1 MNRWLETDTQKT
13 ARSIINALNESA
25 AGMVKKEINKDKPEE
40 APKNKKVALE
50 KRITRA
56 AIKGKKPE
64 SKNAKMPKK
73 IAKKIVREVDNKI
86 MNELEEIKVKK
97 KVFTESTYLNE
108 NEKLYLG
115 RKAEVKRDVEDTDLH
130 KGDIVTIDSVEVD
143 VDGWDSDYVNVTR
156 ESDGK
161 EFSGVSSYELNLLI
175 DEGCGNKIVKEE
187 LEPETKKSIEDQIA
201 DLQDYL
207 NNTPEIAEDEKE
219 AIQAEIDDLISQLG
233 EDEMKDSNLKEDD
246 AETATFEI
254 DYADDDVDLSTE
266 ESVIEDVRN
275 WLGTL
280 ANEVK
285 IEVPELSGP
294 AGGWPIVRLTGNKE
308 KIAKFL
314 LDNYNSGG
322 EETLDDVYDLY
333 LQENKLQEDNLKLP
347 SEKHPEETKKFIN
360 DYQDKKYY
368 QLTKI
373 GLEENNLNEAELF
386 EKEKLNETG
395 EWDDN
400 DDEMKIWKEELRDKA
415 EYIANE
421 IHGSVASISGF
432 DKYQGPVAIISTP
445 IHGDVQLWFDNED
458 DTGLSLLC
466 KIAHVG
472 WIQGGANYISDR
484 LSREVIPEDEIINE
498 SEKLNEKINHAN
510 DDINRAIANPNL
522 GKNRDKI
529 HAAGYEVTDYG
540 LIKNPKTKKW
550 VDPSQYSRE
559 EKKKV
564 DFKGKL
570 DSERK
575 NNQGRYYPEYVPKSL
590 KTGKGRG
597 YAQADRDDMEAQNG
611 ISKNVKDYKAAV
623 KTRDENR
630 RWAERNRKNIPHY
643 EKKVKDAQK
652 DLEFQKNYTDKLE
665 KNADSMENKRKEI
678 LNKARAMAK
687 KESMKEDIEFKVGDV
702 VKVPYKY
709 GSYTPGKFTEA
720 PIIDIS
726 EGRYVTVEIPSKLEV
741 TMDQLKKWNTLEE
754 SDNEPKTVKE
764 YRIMDGNKVLKT
776 FSADEFDK
784 GYAEMRAM
792 GKALKDAGKED
803 NLIYKEFIVK
813 NKLKEAYS
821 DKRLNEEYDSINDN
835 VTYLRIINFIDNLIY
850 SVDDEERKQICA
862 QLKKDMDIFG
872 GLNESLKEAYSDK
885 LGGDPANFVPDVE
898 AIKAKLSEID
908 TSGFGSRL
916 AAQMVEDWIETC
928 DYQIEKGKRLAS
940 GDEFYTEADERTYK
954 DKDEAE
960 YYRNKELYANSNLA
974 RHREAMEK
982 AKKACEEKG
991 IKLDE
996 DNYLS
1001 HTRKEEPL
1009 DLVAY
1014 KPEITSIDEV
1024 KDKYVK
1030 IRGDFHKVIDVKP
1043 DGDKFVISFAAGTG
1057 TAIGG
1062 EFEPATLDEIK
1073 RLQLYT
1079 ENK

>member
-13 ARSIINALNESA
+13 ARNIINVLNESA

-50 KRITRA
+50 KRVTRA

-73 IAKKIVREVDNKI
+73 IAKKVVKEVDNKI
-86 MNELEEIKVKK
+86 MNESEEIKVKK

-143 VDGWDSDYVNVTR
+143 IDGWDSDYVNVTR

-187 LEPETKKSIEDQIA
+187 LEPEIGNSIEDQIA

-207 NNTPEIAEDEKE
+207 DNTPEVSDEERAE
-219 AIQAEIDDLISQLG
+219 IQAEIDSLISQLG
-233 EDEMKDSNLKEDD
+233 EKEVDNQILNEEIPEGTAALEKLKHGDIVYVRNSDDLPLLMQYADSYPEPEDYDEGYTTGWKRGADEEFDKAQDEKFAEAKEAAKNREVWEVLEIDENTIEPNGTIYGYLYGEEELIDFLNQVRIVNVKKSLEENQIEDARKDSIEKGLLSE
-246 AETATFEI
+246 AVFEI
-254 DYADDDVDLSTE
+254 DYAPDDVDLSTE

-333 LQENKLQEDNLKLP
+333 LQENKLQD
-347 SEKHPEETKKFIN
+347 
-360 DYQDKKYY
+360 
-368 QLTKI
+368 
-373 GLEENNLNEAELF
+373 NNLNEAELF
-386 EKEKLNETG
+386 EKEKLNE
-395 EWDDN
+395 
-400 DDEMKIWKEELRDKA
+400 
-415 EYIANE
+415 
-421 IHGSVASISGF
+421 
-432 DKYQGPVAIISTP
+432 
-445 IHGDVQLWFDNED
+445 
-458 DTGLSLLC
+458 
-466 KIAHVG
+466 
-472 WIQGGANYISDR
+472 
-484 LSREVIPEDEIINE
+484 
-498 SEKLNEKINHAN
+498 KINHAN
-510 DDINRAIANPNL
+510 DEVNRVLANPNA
-522 GKNRDKI
+522 GKNKEKI
-529 HAAGYEVTDYG
+529 KDMGYDTKETSDGRVFG
-540 LIKNPKTKKW
+540 IKNPKTNKW
-550 VDPSQYSRE
+550 LDPSQYSRE

-630 RWAERNRKNIPHY
+630 RWAERNRKDIPYY

-665 KNADSMENKRKEI
+665 KDADNMENKRKEI
-678 LNKARAMAK
+678 LDKARAMAK

-709 GSYTPGKFTEA
+709 GSYTPGEFTEA

-776 FSADEFDK
+776 FSADERSK

-792 GKALKDAGKED
+792 GKALRDAGKED
-803 NLIYKEFIVK
+803 NLMYKEFTVK

-821 DKRLNEEYDSINDN
+821 
-835 VTYLRIINFIDNLIY
+835 
-850 SVDDEERKQICA
+850 ER
-862 QLKKDMDIFG
+862 
-872 GLNESLKEAYSDK
+872 Y
-885 LGGDPANFVPDVE
+885 GGDPADFVSDVE

-908 TSGFGSRL
+908 TSVFGSKL

-940 GDEFYTEADERTYK
+940 GDEFYTEADDRTYK
-954 DKDEAE
+954 DRDEAE

-1001 HTRKEEPL
+1001 RTRKEEPL

-1014 KPEITSIDEV
+1014 EPEITSVDEV

-1030 IRGDFHKVIDVKP
+1030 IRGDFHRVIDVKP
-1043 DGDKFVISFAAGTG
+1043 EGDKFVISFAAGTG

>member
-13 ARSIINALNESA
+13 ARNIINVLNESA

-175 DEGCGNKIVKEE
+175 DEGCENEKIVKEE
-187 LEPETKKSIEDQIA
+187 RLASLKTQLEKDKDQLAADEIEAIEKEIA
-201 DLQDYL
+201 DL
-207 NNTPEIAEDEKE
+207 EAELFEKE
-219 AIQAEIDDLISQLG
+219 KLNETG
-233 EDEMKDSNLKEDD
+233 EWDNNDDEMKIWKEELRDKAEYIANEIHGSVASVSGFDKYQGPVAIISTPIHGDVQLWFDNEDD
-246 AETATFEI
+246 TGLSLLCKIAHVGWIQGGANYISDILSREVIPEDEIINESEKLEENQIEDARKDSIEKGLLSEAVFEI

-347 SEKHPEETKKFIN
+347 SEEHPEETKKFIN

-373 GLEENNLNEAELF
+373 GLEEN
-386 EKEKLNETG
+386 K
-395 EWDDN
+395 
-400 DDEMKIWKEELRDKA
+400 EMKPAKNTA
-415 EYIANE
+415 
-421 IHGSVASISGF
+421 G
-432 DKYQGPVAIISTP
+432 AI
-445 IHGDVQLWFDNED
+445 
-458 DTGLSLLC
+458 
-466 KIAHVG
+466 
-472 WIQGGANYISDR
+472 
-484 LSREVIPEDEIINE
+484 
-498 SEKLNEKINHAN
+498 
-510 DDINRAIANPNL
+510 
-522 GKNRDKI
+522 
-529 HAAGYEVTDYG
+529 
-540 LIKNPKTKKW
+540 
-550 VDPSQYSRE
+550 
-559 EKKKV
+559 
-564 DFKGKL
+564 
-570 DSERK
+570 
-575 NNQGRYYPEYVPKSL
+575 
-590 KTGKGRG
+590 
-597 YAQADRDDMEAQNG
+597 
-611 ISKNVKDYKAAV
+611 
-623 KTRDENR
+623 
-630 RWAERNRKNIPHY
+630 
-643 EKKVKDAQK
+643 
-652 DLEFQKNYTDKLE
+652 
-665 KNADSMENKRKEI
+665 
-678 LNKARAMAK
+678 AK
-687 KESMKEDIEFKVGDV
+687 KESMKEDTEFKVGDV

-709 GSYTPGKFTEA
+709 GSYTPGEFTEA

-776 FSADEFDK
+776 FSADERSK

-792 GKALKDAGKED
+792 GKALRDAGKED
-803 NLIYKEFIVK
+803 NLIYKEFTVK
-813 NKLKEAYS
+813 NKLKEEYS
-821 DKRLNEEYDSINDN
+821 EK
-835 VTYLRIINFIDNLIY
+835 F
-850 SVDDEERKQICA
+850 
-862 QLKKDMDIFG
+862 
-872 GLNESLKEAYSDK
+872 
-885 LGGDPANFVPDVE
+885 GGDPKDFIGDLVSV
-898 AIKAKLSEID
+898 KHQLSKLNLD
-908 TSGFGSRL
+908 GFGSHL
-916 AAQMVEDWIETC
+916 ARQMVEDFIDTC
-928 DYQIEKGKRLAS
+928 DRQIKKAKRLAS
-940 GDEFYTEADERTYK
+940 GDEFYTEADDRTYK
-954 DKDEAE
+954 DRDEAE

-1001 HTRKEEPL
+1001 RTRKQEPL

-1014 KPEITSIDEV
+1014 EPEITSVDEV

-1043 DGDKFVISFAAGTG
+1043 EGDKFVISFAAGTG

>member
-50 KRITRA
+50 KRVTKA

-175 DEGCGNKIVKEE
+175 DEGCENEKIVKEE
-187 LEPETKKSIEDQIA
+187 RLASLKTQLEKDKDQLAADEIEAIEKEIA
-201 DLQDYL
+201 DL
-207 NNTPEIAEDEKE
+207 
-219 AIQAEIDDLISQLG
+219 
-233 EDEMKDSNLKEDD
+233 
-246 AETATFEI
+246 
-254 DYADDDVDLSTE
+254 
-266 ESVIEDVRN
+266 
-275 WLGTL
+275 
-280 ANEVK
+280 
-285 IEVPELSGP
+285 
-294 AGGWPIVRLTGNKE
+294 
-308 KIAKFL
+308 
-314 LDNYNSGG
+314 
-322 EETLDDVYDLY
+322 
-333 LQENKLQEDNLKLP
+333 
-347 SEKHPEETKKFIN
+347 
-360 DYQDKKYY
+360 
-368 QLTKI
+368 
-373 GLEENNLNEAELF
+373 EAELF

-395 EWDDN
+395 EWDNN

-421 IHGSVASISGF
+421 IHGSVASVSGF

-472 WIQGGANYISDR
+472 WIQGGANYISDI

-540 LIKNPKTKKW
+540 LIKNPKTKKRI
-550 VDPSQYSRE
+550 DPSQYSRE

-564 DFKGKL
+564 DFKGIL

-575 NNQGRYYPEYVPKSL
+575 NNQGKFYPEYVPKGL
-590 KTGKGRG
+590 KTGAGRG
-597 YAQADRDDMEAQNG
+597 YAQADRDEMEAQNG

-665 KNADSMENKRKEI
+665 KDADRMENKRKEI
-678 LNKARAMAK
+678 LDKARAMAK
-687 KESMKEDIEFKVGDV
+687 KESMKEDIEFKVGDI

-709 GSYTPGKFTEA
+709 GSYTPGEFTEA

-741 TMDQLKKWNTLEE
+741 TMDQLRKWNTLEE

-776 FSADEFDK
+776 FSADERSK

-792 GKALKDAGKED
+792 GKALRDAGKED
-803 NLIYKEFIVK
+803 NLIYKEFTVK
-813 NKLKEAYS
+813 NKLK
-821 DKRLNEEYDSINDN
+821 EEYDSINDN
-835 VTYLRIINFIDNLIY
+835 ETYLRIINFIDNLIY

-862 QLKKDMDIFG
+862 QLKKDMNIFG
-872 GLNESLKEAYSDK
+872 SLDESLKEAYSDK
-885 LGGDPANFVPDVE
+885 LGGDPKDFIGDLISV
-898 AIKAKLSEID
+898 KHQLSKLNLD
-908 TSGFGSRL
+908 GFGSHL
-916 AAQMVEDWIETC
+916 ARQMVEDFIDTC
-928 DYQIEKGKRLAS
+928 DRQIEKAKRLAS
-940 GDEFYTEADERTYK
+940 GNEFYTESDDRTYK
-954 DKDEAE
+954 DRDEAE

-1001 HTRKEEPL
+1001 RTRKQEPL

-1014 KPEITSIDEV
+1014 EPEITSVDEV

-1043 DGDKFVISFAAGTG
+1043 EGDKFVISFAAGTG

>member
-50 KRITRA
+50 KRVTKA

-73 IAKKIVREVDNKI
+73 IAKKV
-86 MNELEEIKVKK
+86 
-97 KVFTESTYLNE
+97 
-108 NEKLYLG
+108 
-115 RKAEVKRDVEDTDLH
+115 
-130 KGDIVTIDSVEVD
+130 
-143 VDGWDSDYVNVTR
+143 
-156 ESDGK
+156 
-161 EFSGVSSYELNLLI
+161 
-175 DEGCGNKIVKEE
+175 VKEE

-219 AIQAEIDDLISQLG
+219 AIKAEIAELENQLA
-233 EDEMKDSNLKEDD
+233 EDEIKDSNLKEDD

-285 IEVPELSGP
+285 IEIPELSGP

-322 EETLDDVYDLY
+322 EETLDDIYDLY

-347 SEKHPEETKKFIN
+347 SEEHPEETKKFIN

-386 EKEKLNETG
+386 EKEKLNE
-395 EWDDN
+395 
-400 DDEMKIWKEELRDKA
+400 
-415 EYIANE
+415 
-421 IHGSVASISGF
+421 
-432 DKYQGPVAIISTP
+432 
-445 IHGDVQLWFDNED
+445 
-458 DTGLSLLC
+458 
-466 KIAHVG
+466 
-472 WIQGGANYISDR
+472 
-484 LSREVIPEDEIINE
+484 
-498 SEKLNEKINHAN
+498 KINHAN
-510 DDINRAIANPNL
+510 DDINRVLANPNA
-522 GKNRDKI
+522 GKNKQKI
-529 HAAGYEVTDYG
+529 KDMGYDTKETSDGRVFG
-540 LIKNPKTKKW
+540 IKNPKTNKW
-550 VDPSQYSRE
+550 LDPSQYSKE

-564 DFKGKL
+564 DFKGML

-575 NNQGRYYPEYVPKSL
+575 NNQGKFYPEYVPKGL
-590 KTGKGRG
+590 KTGAGRG
-597 YAQADRDDMEAQNG
+597 YAQADRDEMEAQNG
-611 ISKNVKDYKAAV
+611 ISQNIKDYKDAV

-630 RWAERNRKNIPHY
+630 RWAERNRKDIPYY

-665 KNADSMENKRKEI
+665 KDADNMENKRKEI
-678 LNKARAMAK
+678 LDKARAMAK
-687 KESMKEDIEFKVGDV
+687 KESMKEVSNSKIPSYDDYENALSSRFKHRYNISTSDDGMGDLDIWNGGSPAGHIYRTDDNKYEVNLKRRVKTQVVDTWQDAVKLLNDSVLNKKNINNTLEEDVESTAEFKVGDI

-709 GSYTPGKFTEA
+709 GTYTPGEFTDA
-720 PIIDIS
+720 PIIDI
-726 EGRYVTVEIPSKLEV
+726 EDGRYVTVEIPSKLEV
-741 TMDQLKKWNTLEE
+741 TMDQLRKWNTLEE

-776 FSADEFDK
+776 FSADERSK

-803 NLIYKEFIVK
+803 NLIYKEFTVK

-821 DKRLNEEYDSINDN
+821 NKCLKEDSYDSGIFYEIEQAFEEAGLNPI
-835 VTYLRIINFIDNLIY
+835 RFIDDGILTRNIGWTVSSNGVSQQISCDGSWY
-850 SVDDEERKQICA
+850 DEDEDEDDEEY
-862 QLKKDMDIFG
+862 
-872 GLNESLKEAYSDK
+872 NESLKEEYSEK
-885 LGGDPANFVPDVE
+885 FGGDPKDFIGDLISV
-898 AIKAKLSEID
+898 KYQLSKLNLD
-908 TSGFGSRL
+908 GFGSHL
-916 AAQMVEDWIETC
+916 ARQMVEDFIDTC
-928 DYQIEKGKRLAS
+928 DRQIEKAKRLAS
-940 GDEFYTEADERTYK
+940 GDEFYTEADNRTYK
-954 DKDEAE
+954 DRDEAE

-1001 HTRKEEPL
+1001 RTRKQEPL

-1014 KPEITSIDEV
+1014 EPEITSIDEV

-1043 DGDKFVISFAAGTG
+1043 EGDKFVISFAAGTG

>member
-13 ARSIINALNESA
+13 ARNIINVLNESA

-40 APKNKKVALE
+40 APKEEKVALE
-50 KRITRA
+50 KRVTKA
-56 AIKGKKPE
+56 AIKGRKPE
-64 SKNAKMPKK
+64 SKNAKMPEKT
-73 IAKKIVREVDNKI
+73 AK
-86 MNELEEIKVKK
+86 
-97 KVFTESTYLNE
+97 
-108 NEKLYLG
+108 
-115 RKAEVKRDVEDTDLH
+115 
-130 KGDIVTIDSVEVD
+130 
-143 VDGWDSDYVNVTR
+143 
-156 ESDGK
+156 
-161 EFSGVSSYELNLLI
+161 
-175 DEGCGNKIVKEE
+175 KIVKEE
-187 LEPETKKSIEDQIA
+187 LEPETEKSIEDQIA

-233 EDEMKDSNLKEDD
+233 EDEMKDSNLNED
-246 AETATFEI
+246 AGETATFEI

-294 AGGWPIVRLTGNKE
+294 AGGWPIVRLIGNKE

-333 LQENKLQEDNLKLP
+333 LQENKLQEDNL
-347 SEKHPEETKKFIN
+347 
-360 DYQDKKYY
+360 
-368 QLTKI
+368 
-373 GLEENNLNEAELF
+373 NEAELF
-386 EKEKLNETG
+386 EK
-395 EWDDN
+395 
-400 DDEMKIWKEELRDKA
+400 
-415 EYIANE
+415 
-421 IHGSVASISGF
+421 
-432 DKYQGPVAIISTP
+432 
-445 IHGDVQLWFDNED
+445 
-458 DTGLSLLC
+458 
-466 KIAHVG
+466 
-472 WIQGGANYISDR
+472 
-484 LSREVIPEDEIINE
+484 
-498 SEKLNEKINHAN
+498 EKLNEKINHAN

-540 LIKNPKTKKW
+540 LIKNPKTKKRI
-550 VDPSQYSRE
+550 DPSQYSRE

-564 DFKGKL
+564 DFKGML

-575 NNQGRYYPEYVPKSL
+575 NNQGKFYPEYVSKGL
-590 KTGKGRG
+590 KTGAGRG

-611 ISKNVKDYKAAV
+611 ISQNIKDYKDAV

-630 RWAERNRKNIPHY
+630 RAAERSRKNIPHY

-652 DLEFQKNYTDKLE
+652 DLEFQKNYTDELE
-665 KNADSMENKRKEI
+665 KDADSMENKRKEI
-678 LNKARAMAK
+678 LDKARAMAK
-687 KESMKEDIEFKVGDV
+687 KESMKEVSNSK
-702 VKVPYKY
+702 
-709 GSYTPGKFTEA
+709 
-720 PIIDIS
+720 
-726 EGRYVTVEIPSKLEV
+726 IPSYDDYENALSSRFKHRYNISTSDDGMGDLDIWNGGSPAGHIYRTDDNKYEVNLKRRVKTQVVDTWQDAVKLLNDSV
-741 TMDQLKKWNTLEE
+741 LNKKNINNTLEEDVEKMYDVISYYDDKLKGIEDSITSNDWSVITDFAHNKLMNGSYVKIVNTVSGKEKVITPSTYQDEFNGEFTIKPEGLTEAEDVQSELDDMKEQLQE

-776 FSADEFDK
+776 FSADERSK

-792 GKALKDAGKED
+792 GKALRDAGKED
-803 NLIYKEFIVK
+803 NLIYKEFTVK

-821 DKRLNEEYDSINDN
+821 NKCLKEDSYDSGIFYEIEQAFEEAGLNPI
-835 VTYLRIINFIDNLIY
+835 RFIDDGILTRNIGWTVSSNGVSQQISCDGSWY
-850 SVDDEERKQICA
+850 DEDEDEDDEEY
-862 QLKKDMDIFG
+862 
-872 GLNESLKEAYSDK
+872 NESAKCIKEEYSEK
-885 LGGDPANFVPDVE
+885 FGGDPKDFIGDLISV
-898 AIKAKLSEID
+898 KHQLSKLNLD
-908 TSGFGSRL
+908 GFGSHL
-916 AAQMVEDWIETC
+916 ARQMVEDFIDTC
-928 DYQIEKGKRLAS
+928 DRQIKKAKRLAS
-940 GDEFYTEADERTYK
+940 GDEFYTEADNRTYK
-954 DKDEAE
+954 DRDEAE

-1001 HTRKEEPL
+1001 RTRKQEPL

-1014 KPEITSIDEV
+1014 EPEITSIDEV

-1043 DGDKFVISFAAGTG
+1043 EGDKFVISFAAGTG

>member
-13 ARSIINALNESA
+13 ARNIINILNESA

-40 APKNKKVALE
+40 APKEEKVALE
-50 KRITRA
+50 KRVTKA
-56 AIKGKKPE
+56 VIKGKKPE
-64 SKNAKMPKK
+64 SKNAKMPEKT
-73 IAKKIVREVDNKI
+73 AKKVVKEIDNKI
-86 MNELEEIKVKK
+86 MNESEE
-97 KVFTESTYLNE
+97 
-108 NEKLYLG
+108 
-115 RKAEVKRDVEDTDLH
+115 RKD
-130 KGDIVTIDSVEVD
+130 
-143 VDGWDSDYVNVTR
+143 
-156 ESDGK
+156 
-161 EFSGVSSYELNLLI
+161 
-175 DEGCGNKIVKEE
+175 KEE
-187 LEPETKKSIEDQIA
+187 RLASLKTQLEKDKDQLAADEIEAIEKEIA
-201 DLQDYL
+201 DL
-207 NNTPEIAEDEKE
+207 
-219 AIQAEIDDLISQLG
+219 
-233 EDEMKDSNLKEDD
+233 
-246 AETATFEI
+246 
-254 DYADDDVDLSTE
+254 
-266 ESVIEDVRN
+266 
-275 WLGTL
+275 
-280 ANEVK
+280 
-285 IEVPELSGP
+285 
-294 AGGWPIVRLTGNKE
+294 
-308 KIAKFL
+308 
-314 LDNYNSGG
+314 
-322 EETLDDVYDLY
+322 
-333 LQENKLQEDNLKLP
+333 
-347 SEKHPEETKKFIN
+347 
-360 DYQDKKYY
+360 
-368 QLTKI
+368 
-373 GLEENNLNEAELF
+373 EAELF
-386 EKEKLNETG
+386 EKEKLNEAG

-400 DDEMKIWKEELRDKA
+400 DEDMQLWLEGMRDSAEELAK
-415 EYIANE
+415 EVNGE
-421 IHGSVASISGF
+421 VKTVKGF
-432 DKYQGPVAIISTP
+432 DAYQGPFAIVSTP
-445 IHGDVQLWFDNED
+445 KHGDIEVWYDQED
-458 DTGLSLLC
+458 DSGLSFNA
-466 KIAHVG
+466 KVAHVG
-472 WIQGGANYISDR
+472 WISGGIIQLAELLNLD
-484 LSREVIPEDEIINE
+484 EIPEDEIINE

-540 LIKNPKTKKW
+540 LIKNPKTKKRI
-550 VDPSQYSRE
+550 DPSQYSRE

-564 DFKGKL
+564 DFKGML

-575 NNQGRYYPEYVPKSL
+575 NNQGKFYPEYVPKGL
-590 KTGKGRG
+590 KTGAGRG

-611 ISKNVKDYKAAV
+611 ISQNIKDYKDAV

-630 RWAERNRKNIPHY
+630 RWAERNRKNIPYY

-665 KNADSMENKRKEI
+665 KDADRMENKRKEI
-678 LNKARAMAK
+678 LDKARAMAK

-709 GSYTPGKFTEA
+709 GSYTPGEFTEA

-741 TMDQLKKWNTLEE
+741 TMDQLRKWNTLEE

-776 FSADEFDK
+776 FSADERSK

-792 GKALKDAGKED
+792 GKALRDAGKED
-803 NLIYKEFIVK
+803 NLIYKEFTVK
-813 NKLKEAYS
+813 NKLK
-821 DKRLNEEYDSINDN
+821 EEYDSINDN
-835 VTYLRIINFIDNLIY
+835 ETYLKIINFIDNLIY

-862 QLKKDMDIFG
+862 QLKKDMNIFG
-872 GLNESLKEAYSDK
+872 SLDESLKEAYSEK
-885 LGGDPANFVPDVE
+885 FGGDPKDFIGDLVSV
-898 AIKAKLSEID
+898 KHQLSKLNLD
-908 TSGFGSRL
+908 GFGSHL
-916 AAQMVEDWIETC
+916 ARQMVEDFIDTC
-928 DYQIEKGKRLAS
+928 DRQIKKAKRLAS
-940 GDEFYTEADERTYK
+940 GDEFYTEADDRTYK
-954 DKDEAE
+954 DRDEAE

-982 AKKACEEKG
+982 AKAACEEKG

-1001 HTRKEEPL
+1001 RTRKQEPL

-1043 DGDKFVISFAAGTG
+1043 EGDKFVISFAAGTG

>member
-13 ARSIINALNESA
+13 ARNIINVLNESA

-40 APKNKKVALE
+40 APKEEKVALE
-50 KRITRA
+50 KRVTKA
-56 AIKGKKPE
+56 AIKGRKPE
-64 SKNAKMPKK
+64 SKNAKMPEKT
-73 IAKKIVREVDNKI
+73 AK
-86 MNELEEIKVKK
+86 
-97 KVFTESTYLNE
+97 
-108 NEKLYLG
+108 
-115 RKAEVKRDVEDTDLH
+115 
-130 KGDIVTIDSVEVD
+130 
-143 VDGWDSDYVNVTR
+143 
-156 ESDGK
+156 
-161 EFSGVSSYELNLLI
+161 
-175 DEGCGNKIVKEE
+175 KIVKEE
-187 LEPETKKSIEDQIA
+187 LEPETEKSIEDQIA

-333 LQENKLQEDNLKLP
+333 LQENKLQD
-347 SEKHPEETKKFIN
+347 
-360 DYQDKKYY
+360 
-368 QLTKI
+368 
-373 GLEENNLNEAELF
+373 NNLNEAELF
-386 EKEKLNETG
+386 EK
-395 EWDDN
+395 
-400 DDEMKIWKEELRDKA
+400 
-415 EYIANE
+415 
-421 IHGSVASISGF
+421 
-432 DKYQGPVAIISTP
+432 
-445 IHGDVQLWFDNED
+445 
-458 DTGLSLLC
+458 
-466 KIAHVG
+466 
-472 WIQGGANYISDR
+472 
-484 LSREVIPEDEIINE
+484 
-498 SEKLNEKINHAN
+498 EKLNEKINHAN

-550 VDPSQYSRE
+550 IDPSQYSRE

-575 NNQGRYYPEYVPKSL
+575 NNQGRYYPEDVPKSL
-590 KTGKGRG
+590 KTGKYRG
-597 YAQADRDDMEAQNG
+597 YAQADKDDIEAQNG
-611 ISKNVKDYKAAV
+611 ISQNIKDYKAAV
-623 KTRDENR
+623 ETRDENR
-630 RWAERNRKNIPHY
+630 KWAERRRKNIPHY

-652 DLEFQKNYTDKLE
+652 DLEFQKNYTDELE
-665 KNADSMENKRKEI
+665 KDADRMENKRKEI
-678 LNKARAMAK
+678 LDKARATAK
-687 KESMKEDIEFKVGDV
+687 KESMKEDINEEDTFEELIPKEDEDV
-702 VKVPYKY
+702 EKMYDVISYYDDKLKGIEDSITSNDWSVITDFAHNKLMN
-709 GSYTPGKFTEA
+709 GSYVKIVNTVSGKEKVITPSTYQDEFNGEFTIKPEGLTEA
-720 PIIDIS
+720 EDVQS
-726 EGRYVTVEIPSKLEV
+726 ELDDMKE
-741 TMDQLKKWNTLEE
+741 QLKKWNTLGEC
-754 SDNEPKTVKE
+754 DEP
-764 YRIMDGNKVLKT
+764 L
-776 FSADEFDK
+776 
-784 GYAEMRAM
+784 
-792 GKALKDAGKED
+792 KED
-803 NLIYKEFIVK
+803 SYDSGIFYEIEQAFEEAGLNPIRFIDDGILTRNIGWTVSSNGVSQQISCDGSWYDEDEDDEEEYNESAK
-813 NKLKEAYS
+813 CIKEAYS
-821 DKRLNEEYDSINDN
+821 
-835 VTYLRIINFIDNLIY
+835 
-850 SVDDEERKQICA
+850 ER
-862 QLKKDMDIFG
+862 
-872 GLNESLKEAYSDK
+872 Y
-885 LGGDPANFVPDVE
+885 GGDPKDFIGDLISV
-898 AIKAKLSEID
+898 KHQLSKLNLD
-908 TSGFGSRL
+908 GFGSHL
-916 AAQMVEDWIETC
+916 ARQMVEDFIETC
-928 DYQIEKGKRLAS
+928 DRQIEKAKRLAS
-940 GDEFYTEADERTYK
+940 GDEFYTEADDRTYK
-954 DKDEAE
+954 DRDEAE

-1001 HTRKEEPL
+1001 RTRKEEPL

-1043 DGDKFVISFAAGTG
+1043 EGDKFVISFAAGTG

>member
-13 ARSIINALNESA
+13 ARNIINVLNESA

-175 DEGCGNKIVKEE
+175 DEGCENEKIVKEE
-187 LEPETKKSIEDQIA
+187 RLASLKTQLEKDKDQLAADEIEAIEKEIA
-201 DLQDYL
+201 DL
-207 NNTPEIAEDEKE
+207 EAELFEKE
-219 AIQAEIDDLISQLG
+219 KLNETG
-233 EDEMKDSNLKEDD
+233 EWDNNDDEMKIWKEELRDKAEYIANEIHGSVASVSGFDKYQGPVAIISTPIHGDVQLWFDNEDD
-246 AETATFEI
+246 TGLSLLCKIAHVGWIQGGANYISDILSREVIPEDEIINESEKLEENQIEDARKDSIEKGLLSEAVFEI

-322 EETLDDVYDLY
+322 EETLDDVYELY
-333 LQENKLQEDNLKLP
+333 LLENKLQEDNLKLP
-347 SEKHPEETKKFIN
+347 SEEHPEETKKW
-360 DYQDKKYY
+360 
-368 QLTKI
+368 L
-373 GLEENNLNEAELF
+373 
-386 EKEKLNETG
+386 
-395 EWDDN
+395 
-400 DDEMKIWKEELRDKA
+400 
-415 EYIANE
+415 
-421 IHGSVASISGF
+421 
-432 DKYQGPVAIISTP
+432 
-445 IHGDVQLWFDNED
+445 
-458 DTGLSLLC
+458 
-466 KIAHVG
+466 
-472 WIQGGANYISDR
+472 
-484 LSREVIPEDEIINE
+484 
-498 SEKLNEKINHAN
+498 
-510 DDINRAIANPNL
+510 
-522 GKNRDKI
+522 
-529 HAAGYEVTDYG
+529 
-540 LIKNPKTKKW
+540 
-550 VDPSQYSRE
+550 DPSQYSRE

-597 YAQADRDDMEAQNG
+597 YAQADIDDMEAQNG

-623 KTRDENR
+623 KNRDENR
-630 RWAERNRKNIPHY
+630 RRAERNRKDIPYY

-652 DLEFQKNYTDKLE
+652 DLEFQKNYADKLE
-665 KNADSMENKRKEI
+665 KDADSMENKRKEI
-678 LNKARAMAK
+678 LDKARAMAK

-709 GSYTPGKFTEA
+709 GSYTPGEFTEA

-776 FSADEFDK
+776 FSADERSK

-792 GKALKDAGKED
+792 GKALRDAGKED
-803 NLIYKEFIVK
+803 NLIYKEFTVK
-813 NKLKEAYS
+813 NKLKEEYS
-821 DKRLNEEYDSINDN
+821 EKRLNEEDTFEELIPEEDEDVEKMYDVISYYDDKLKGIEDSITSNDWSVITDFAHN
-835 VTYLRIINFIDNLIY
+835 KLMNGSYVKIVNTVSGKEKVITPSTYQDEFNGEFTIKPEGLTEAEDVQSEL
-850 SVDDEERKQICA
+850 DDMKE
-862 QLKKDMDIFG
+862 QLQ
-872 GLNESLKEAYSDK
+872 ESDKNKLKEEYSEK
-885 LGGDPANFVPDVE
+885 FGGDPKDFIGDLISV
-898 AIKAKLSEID
+898 KYQLSKLNLD
-908 TSGFGSRL
+908 GFGSHL
-916 AAQMVEDWIETC
+916 ARQMVEDFIDTC
-928 DYQIEKGKRLAS
+928 DRQIKKAKRLAS
-940 GDEFYTEADERTYK
+940 GDEFYTEADNRTYK
-954 DKDEAE
+954 DRDEAE

-1001 HTRKEEPL
+1001 RTRKQEPL

-1014 KPEITSIDEV
+1014 EPEITSIDEV

-1043 DGDKFVISFAAGTG
+1043 EGDKFVISFAAGTG